1 MRECPKRSKRSRWI
15 SDPSR
20 SFVLL
25 ASLFQL
31 SLYLHLHL
39 LALPRCCMHAQ
50 FTHHQYNTRG
60 AEANYPRRPEKSQIR
75 DVVLPTGFILS
86 VYCTSHLMSLV
97 QRLLPGLST
106 SLSSILRLSR
116 MAAPPPLSS
125 SPLSETPDDRPT
137 KRAKMSDDP
146 SCTTSAAVDMSP
158 TDEAALVESIM
169 ADPLEYPKAAYY
181 HDLDYRDKL
190 VLAPMVRSGT
200 CESLFHLLCSND
212 GS

>member
-1 MRECPKRSKRSRWI
+1 MSC
-15 SDPSR
+15 
-20 SFVLL
+20 LL
-25 ASLFQL
+25 LYFSSLYTCIYTCSLF
-31 SLYLHLHL
+31 
-39 LALPRCCMHAQ
+39 LAVVCMLNSPSTSTVQ
-50 FTHHQYNTRG
+50 GER
-60 AEANYPRRPEKSQIR
+60 KQI
-75 DVVLPTGFILS
+75 ILGGQKKVRS
-86 VYCTSHLMSLV
+86 EISFFRLDSYCQSTSHLMSLV

-116 MAAPPPLSS
+116 MAAPPRSP
-125 SPLSETPDDRPT
+125 SPLSETLDGRPT

-158 TDEAALVESIM
+158 TDEAALVETIM